1 MCDYGYPAKST
12 VLFRY
17 EGTFLQCER
26 GLVWFKAGYGNQQ
39 WGSRPEI
46 NRYTMVYTAKIHQTY
61 KYEPTRNRDLVNNE
75 WAFNSHTHT
84 THHVSKSK
92 HFHVQ
97 PFSTVPGSQGPRVW
111 GPWRPPFVGIPTTSQ
126 PTASGQWLRCTMWTG
141 ASLCV
146 WTMPHM
152 KSKEKNSNLHFG
164 AFKQVFAT
172 SNPRGFLK
180 KSF

>member
-97 PFSTVPGSQGPRVW
+97 PFSTVPGSQGLRALAATIRWDTNNFPTYGQRPVTTVHHVNW
-111 GPWRPPFVGIPTTSQ
+111 GKSLCLDNAPHEVQRKEFEPPFWG
-126 PTASGQWLRCTMWTG
+126 L
-141 ASLCV
+141 
-146 WTMPHM
+146 
-152 KSKEKNSNLHFG
+152 
-164 AFKQVFAT
+164 
-172 SNPRGFLK
+172 
-180 KSF
+180 